1 MNVNLN
7 GILILNKDKRIKIGN
22 YRGKNKTKRVK
33 RLNDSQLKSL
43 LMIMPEN
50 KMLTERLKNVTSKSG
65 RTTRK
70 RRRKRKKKRK
80 H

>member
-50 KMLTERLKNVTSKSG
+50 KM
-65 RTTRK
+65 
-70 RRRKRKKKRK
+70 
-80 H
+80 